1 MLPLWK
7 YKDLTDRINH
17 WESNAVFYTIDFKSY
32 NLPQPTTPSLPDS
45 FNPLSLQKNLFI
57 IGMNN
62 EFTFGGKIAKLVGIT
77 SEHFI
82 FKILGVFWKI
92 SFSI

>member
-1 MLPLWK
+1 
-7 YKDLTDRINH
+7 
-17 WESNAVFYTIDFKSY
+17 V
-32 NLPQPTTPSLPDS
+32 
-45 FNPLSLQKNLFI
+45 
-57 IGMNN
+57 
-62 EFTFGGKIAKLVGIT
+62 KIAELVGIT